1 MTGFIKQLFRSK
13 PRTQE
18 VIEPSKPVAP
28 PSTNREAGGAYFLD
42 ADDAKTFGN
51 VEYMRSS
58 RQIRHTFPKQ
68 AVGKDNASVKIVSAT
83 EAKRASELNSAAQT
97 EQVVPTGS
105 QSERRKADSSMD
117 MFRNMARDIKK
128 G

>member
-1 MTGFIKQLFRSK
+1 VTGFIKQLFRSK

-18 VIEPSKPVAP
+18 VIEPSRPVAP
-28 PSTNREAGGAYFLD
+28 PQTGDAFFLD
-42 ADDAKTFGN
+42 SDEAKTFGN
-51 VEYMRSS
+51 LDYMRTS

-68 AVGKDNASVKIVSAT
+68 AVGKDNASVKVVSAM
-83 EAKRASELNSAAQT
+83 EAKRASEMAQASQAD
-97 EQVVPTGS
+97 QVVPTGS

-128 G
+128 S

>member
-28 PSTNREAGGAYFLD
+28 PSPSRETGGAYFLD
-42 ADDAKTFGN
+42 ADAAKTFGN
-51 VEYMRSS
+51 LDYMRSS

-83 EAKRASELNSAAQT
+83 EAKRANELNIAPVEQT
-97 EQVVPTGS
+97 VPTGS

-128 G
+128 S